1 MSARPAALPAA
12 VAAPVGSGRSRR
24 GPGTAAR
31 YALLVAGAL
40 AAATAGLL
48 AGTSVGPGTALAALA
63 GAADPLSVDLVR
75 GLRVPRVLV
84 GAAAGVCLGV
94 AGTVLQAV
102 LRNPLAS
109 PEVTGVGSGAV
120 LGAVLGTLLGGPVGT
135 PSGVLA
141 VALLGGTL
149 GGGVL
154 WLLAG
159 RAAGP
164 GTADPLRLAVVGVLV
179 SAVLSGTTLL
189 LLTARPQLAGAM
201 VRWLVGSLN
210 GRGWEHWAALW
221 PVAAAVVVL
230 GVLIGPVL
238 AVLAV
243 DDDHARG
250 VGLAVSGWRSAAVLL
265 AVLATGGAVA
275 SVGLLAFVGLLAPHL
290 ARSVLGP
297 RAAADPRLLVPAAAL
312 AGAATVTAADAVAQ
326 AVTALA
332 PVGDRPLGV
341 PAGAVT
347 AVAGAV
353 VLIGLV
359 RRRSRTTV
367 GGVL

>member
-1 MSARPAALPAA
+1 MKRPAGQGTVGRVATVASRFALL
-12 VAAPVGSGRSRR
+12 
-24 GPGTAAR
+24 GTAA
-31 YALLVAGAL
+31 
-40 AAATAGLL
+40 AAAALAGLL
-48 AGTSVGPGTALAALA
+48 VGTAVGPGTALAALA
-63 GAADPLSVDLVR
+63 GTADPLATDLVV
-75 GLRVPRVLV
+75 GLRMPRVLV
-84 GAAAGVCLGV
+84 GLAAGACLGV

-120 LGAVLGTLLGGPVGT
+120 LGAVLGTVLGGPVGT
-135 PSGVLA
+135 PLGVLV

-179 SAVLSGTTLL
+179 SAVLGGTTLL
-189 LLTARPQLAGAM
+189 LLTARPQLAGSM

-210 GRGWEHWAALW
+210 GRGWEHWDALW
-221 PVAAAVVVL
+221 PVALTAVVLAVL
-230 GVLIGPVL
+230 LGPVL
-238 AVLAV
+238 AVLGV

-275 SVGLLAFVGLLAPHL
+275 AVGALAFVGLLAPYL
-290 ARSVLGP
+290 ARAVLGS
-297 RAAADPRLLVPAAAL
+297 RGAADPRLLVPAAAL
-312 AGAATVTAADAVAQ
+312 AGAGTVAAADVVAQ
-326 AVTALA
+326 LLTALA
-332 PVGDRPLGV
+332 PAGDRPIGV

-353 VLIGLV
+353 VLIGIV

-367 GGVL
+367 GGAL